1 MISLSRA
8 DDLDSTSETYDIGWV
23 GIGSRIT
30 IESDALSDTVSSP
43 ALDDLN
49 ISILYSSYRVGSSCL
64 RNVENL
70 ADIPQ
75 W

>member
-23 GIGSRIT
+23 WMGSRIT
-30 IESDALSDTVSSP
+30 IESETTSSP
-43 ALDDLN
+43 VLDDLN

-64 RNVENL
+64 KNVENL
-70 ADIPQ
+70 ADTPQ